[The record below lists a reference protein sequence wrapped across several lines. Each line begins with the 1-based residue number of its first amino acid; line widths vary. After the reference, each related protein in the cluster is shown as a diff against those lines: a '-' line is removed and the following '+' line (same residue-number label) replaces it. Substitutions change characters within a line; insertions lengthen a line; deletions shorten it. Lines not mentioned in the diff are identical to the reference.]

1 MGVGGLRTTISLFI
15 VAVGALN
22 YSFKL
27 GFPQPRVLDSFLK
40 GLRVEAKVIPRA

>member
-1 MGVGGLRTTISLFI
+1 MGVGGLRTTNLLFI

-40 GLRVEAKVIPRA
+40 GLRVEVKEIPQA